1 MYDAQLGRGGN
12 SLGTHRGTLESRDEA
27 EDGRP
32 SGQNMVPGTYPT
44 LRSQER
50 QFAASRRKSRPLD
63 PRLRQA
69 GARGYICAYTV
80 AAGGGGDGGGVVGGR
95 LLDA

>member
-32 SGQNMVPGTYPT
+32 SGQNMVPGTNPT
-44 LRSQER
+44 LRS
-50 QFAASRRKSRPLD
+50 ASRRKSRPLD

-80 AAGGGGDGGGVVGGR
+80 AAGGGGDGGGVVGAR